1 MSETVQQTDLKFEE
15 ALGIL
20 FEQFW
25 VLRSNEPHLYH
36 LIRERENKLR
46 RYISEKLGFDLV
58 VHQHFIKLE
67 KIPVEP
73 KSWMGI
79 QDFLAP
85 MDYTIFCCA
94 MAFTE
99 QKAID
104 ELFLLTDVTESIQE
118 LYPGE
123 FPLDWT
129 NYQHRKSLVR
139 ALKKMVE
146 FSLIKTIDGNLELF
160 QADENE
166 EVLYQ
171 VSVHARYFMK
181 SYPDEL
187 YNFTSMDDMLE
198 SEWKRSPEDQR
209 RKRVYRKLLL
219 SPVVHR
225 EQAEDEDFAY
235 IRNYRNRLK
244 EDLEATTPFTLE
256 VFKNVAMLTLSER
269 KRRYTLFPDLRVI
282 SDIALQ
288 VMTTIRSE
296 ETDVNELGQ
305 LRIPLS
311 AFTELVRR
319 VKESWGHGWSKV
331 HREESVNETSRQ
343 IMELWFEWEVATV
356 EEEMAMLIIKPGAAR
371 LIGHYPKD
379 YIESEAWK
387 HDE

>member
-1 MSETVQQTDLKFEE
+1 MSEAIQQVDQKFEE

-25 VLRSNEPHLYH
+25 VLRINEPHLYQ
-36 LIRERENKLR
+36 LIREREHKLR
-46 RYISEKLGFDLV
+46 RYLSEKFGFDLV

-73 KSWMGI
+73 QSWMGM

-85 MDYTIFCCA
+85 MDYTVFCCA

-99 QKAID
+99 QKSID
-104 ELFLLTDVTESIQE
+104 EQFLLSDVTESIQD

-139 ALKKMVE
+139 ALKKMAE
-146 FSLIKTIDGNLELF
+146 LTLIKTIDGNLELF

-166 EVLYQ
+166 EVLYE

-181 SYPDEL
+181 SYPDDL
-187 YNFTSMDDMLE
+187 YNFTTMDEMLE
-198 SEWKRSPEDQR
+198 SEWNRSREDQR

-225 EQAEDEDFAY
+225 EHADDEDFAY

-244 EDLEATTPFTLE
+244 EDLESTTPFKLE
-256 VFKNVAMLTLSER
+256 VFKNVAMLTMPER
-269 KRRYTLFPDLRVI
+269 KRRYTLFPDQRVI

-288 VMTTIRSE
+288 IMTTIRSQDV
-296 ETDVNELGQ
+296 DVNELGQ
-305 LRIPLS
+305 LRLPMT

-319 VKESWGHGWSKV
+319 VKEEWGHGWSKV
-331 HREESVNETSRQ
+331 HREESVNETARQ
-343 IMELWFEWEVATV
+343 VIELWHEWELAAV
-356 EEEMAMLIIKPGAAR
+356 EQEMSMLIIKPGGSR
-371 LIGHYPKD
+371 LIGHFPKD
-379 YIESEAWK
+379 FVEREAGS

>member
-1 MSETVQQTDLKFEE
+1 MNEVIKQGDLKFEE

-20 FEQFW
+20 FENFW
-25 VLRSNEPHLYH
+25 VLRSNEPQLYQ
-36 LIRERENKLR
+36 LIRDREHKLR
-46 RYISEKLGFDLV
+46 RYISEKFGFDLV

-73 KSWMGI
+73 QIWMGM
-79 QDFLAP
+79 QDFQAP
-85 MDYTIFCCA
+85 MDYTVFCCA

-139 ALKKMVE
+139 ALNKMVE
-146 FSLIKTIDGNLELF
+146 LSLIKTIDGNLELF
-160 QADENE
+160 QADEQG

-181 SYPDEL
+181 SYPDDL
-187 YNFTSMDDMLE
+187 YNFSSMDDMIE

-225 EQAEDEDFAY
+225 EHTEDEDFAY

-244 EDLEATTPFTLE
+244 EDLEAMTPFKLE
-256 VFKNVAMLTLSER
+256 VFKNVAMLTLPER
-269 KRRYTLFPDLRVI
+269 KRRYTLFPDQRVI
-282 SDIALQ
+282 SSIALQ

-296 ETDVNELGQ
+296 EVDVNELGQ
-305 LRIPLS
+305 LRLPLS

-319 VKESWGHGWSKV
+319 VKETWGHGWSKV
-331 HREESVNETSRQ
+331 HREESVSETARQ
-343 IMELWFEWEVATV
+343 LIELWFEWELVTV
-356 EEEMAMLIIKPGAAR
+356 DQEMEILIIKPGAAR

-379 YIESEAWK
+379 FIESEALTD
-387 HDE
+387 DE

>member
-1 MSETVQQTDLKFEE
+1 MNEVIQQSDPKLEE
-15 ALGIL
+15 ALGSL
-20 FEQFW
+20 FEKFW
-25 VLRSNEPHLYH
+25 VLRSNEPQLYQ
-36 LIRERENKLR
+36 LIRDREHKLR

-73 KSWMGI
+73 QSWMGM
-79 QDFLAP
+79 QDFQAP
-85 MDYTIFCCA
+85 MDYTVFCCA

-139 ALKKMVE
+139 ALNKMVE
-146 FSLIKTIDGNLELF
+146 LSLIKTIDGNLELF
-160 QADENE
+160 QADEQE

-181 SYPDEL
+181 SYPDDL
-187 YNFTSMDDMLE
+187 YNLSSMDDMIA

-209 RKRVYRKLLL
+209 RKRVYRKLLM

-225 EQAEDEDFAY
+225 EHTEDEDFAY

-244 EDLEATTPFTLE
+244 EDLETMTPFKLE
-256 VFKNVAMLTLSER
+256 VFKNVAMLTLPER
-269 KRRYTLFPDLRVI
+269 KRRYILFPDQRVI
-282 SDIALQ
+282 SSIALQ

-296 ETDVNELGQ
+296 EVDVNELGH
-305 LRIPLS
+305 LRLPLS

-319 VKESWGHGWSKV
+319 VKETWGHGWSKV
-331 HREESVNETSRQ
+331 HREESVSETARQ
-343 IMELWFEWEVATV
+343 LIDLWFEWELVTV
-356 EEEMAMLIIKPGAAR
+356 DQEMEILIIKPGAAR

-379 YIESEAWK
+379 FIESEAFTD
-387 HDE
+387 DE